1 MPGKKTLG
9 PLVALAL
16 LLGGGLAAQAETNYR
31 DPGDMKEEE
40 RIAMMGKTNEYNK
53 CVYTKSMAAVE
64 NLPDIRQAADQ
75 AMTACRPVIDELK
88 ALVVKAGFDPG
99 FGDQFAHSA
108 QNRVVK
114 MLMPEL
120 ALKKSGH

>member
-1 MPGKKTLG
+1 MPGKTSLA
-9 PLVALAL
+9 PPVVLAL
-16 LLGGGLAAQAETNYR
+16 LIGAGVPAQAETSYR
-31 DPGDMKEEE
+31 DPGDMTEAE
-40 RIAMMGKTNEYNK
+40 RITLMGKTNDYNK
-53 CVYTKSMAAVE
+53 CVYSKSMAAVE

-75 AMTACRPVIDELK
+75 AMSACKPVIVELK